1 MTSTADR
8 ATIAACM
15 MSARCLQVP
24 PIAWI
29 LIAPL
34 TMRAVGQEPQV
45 GTPDPGPPT
54 AIEQAL
60 IERRCSA
67 TFTDAHQVCLSSQ
80 LNSLRADFGHD
91 LNRLSGAERRALDSA
106 CNRIRTEQGREGY
119 LDCLGAQLVALRN
132 RRGPRPAATDA
143 PALPRPPMSVP
154 SAKPTPRA
162 GPMSSVSGVWTGV
175 ALVTLFVA
183 AGGALL
189 AVKARRAAPRKCRV
203 CGGDAQAA
211 GDLCQKC
218 HEAAEASRRAAAE
231 RADQKRAQQ
240 EELRR
245 RREEEEEQRRRKARQ
260 AEEARLQQQEEARQR
275 EENARQREREEEDA
289 RRRSQAA
296 VVSEEAFD
304 PYAVLGVSK
313 DASKE
318 AIGMAY
324 LEARSKYDLDHVSH
338 LGVELQEHY
347 KARARAVD
355 RAYQMLTK

>member
-1 MTSTADR
+1 MTV
-8 ATIAACM
+8 M
-15 MSARCLQVP
+15 
-24 PIAWI
+24 
-29 LIAPL
+29 
-34 TMRAVGQEPQV
+34 AVGQEPQV
-45 GTPDPGPPT
+45 GTPDSGPPT

-60 IERRCSA
+60 IERSCRA

-80 LNSLRADFGHD
+80 LNSLRAEFGRD
-91 LNRLSGAERRALDSA
+91 LTRLSGAERRALDSA

-132 RRGPRPAATDA
+132 RRPASAATDA
-143 PALPRPPMSVP
+143 PALPRPSMRVP
-154 SAKPTPRA
+154 SANPAPPA
-162 GPMSSVSGVWTGV
+162 GQVSSVSGVWMAAAV
-175 ALVTLFVA
+175 VTLFVV

-203 CGGDAQAA
+203 CGEDAREA
-211 GDLCQKC
+211 GDVCQKC
-218 HEAAEASRRAAAE
+218 QQAAEASRRAAAE
-231 RADQKRAQQ
+231 RADHKRAQQ

-260 AEEARLQQQEEARQR
+260 EEEARLQQQEEARQR
-275 EENARQREREEEDA
+275 EENARQQEENARQLEREEEDA

-296 VVSEEAFD
+296 VASDEVFD
-304 PYAVLGVSK
+304 AYAVLGVPK

-318 AIGMAY
+318 AIRTAY

-338 LGVELQEHY
+338 MGAELQEHY
-347 KARARAVD
+347 QAKARAVD